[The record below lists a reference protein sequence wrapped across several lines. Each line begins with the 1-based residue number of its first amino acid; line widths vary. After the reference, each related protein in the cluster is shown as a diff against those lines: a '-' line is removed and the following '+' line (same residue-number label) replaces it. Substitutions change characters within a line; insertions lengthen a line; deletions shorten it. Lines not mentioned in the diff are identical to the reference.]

1 MDFDELRK
9 AQAKERAGAALQQ
22 LSEDFYTSAE
32 KLLGGIRERGDFQS
46 LKEYENALKILS
58 DVYHRREQKLLLEAL
73 RAAREG
79 SREKPHLTGAEREL
93 YDALLAAIAAGR
105 KKFGFVLRDSAEQ
118 EQAKEAK
125 VRVLV
130 DLPRIIGSDMQ
141 PYGPFKAGETAL
153 LPRGEA
159 EILVK
164 RKAAE
169 TIGE

>member
-32 KLLGGIRERGDFQS
+32 KLLSETRKRGDFQS

-73 RAAREG
+73 RDAREG
-79 SREKPHLTGAEREL
+79 SREKPHLTGAELEL
-93 YDALLAAIAAGR
+93 YDALLAAISAGR
-105 KKFGFVLRDSAEQ
+105 KKFGFVMRDGTEQ
-118 EQAKEAK
+118 RQEKAK

-141 PYGPFKAGETAL
+141 PYGPFKTGETAT